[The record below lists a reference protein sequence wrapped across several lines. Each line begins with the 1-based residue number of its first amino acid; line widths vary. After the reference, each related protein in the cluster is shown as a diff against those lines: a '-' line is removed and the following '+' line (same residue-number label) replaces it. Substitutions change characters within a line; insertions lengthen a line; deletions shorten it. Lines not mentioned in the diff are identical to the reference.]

1 MKEAYE
7 PSDEVNY
14 YLEFYKAMQDSFD
27 EPTNRKALA
36 WICEKCGYGTQH
48 YVQIVTHTDPKKL
61 SGAKKNFMGRFRLQS
76 KVVKG

>member
-1 MKEAYE
+1 MKKAYE

-14 YLEFYKAMQDSFD
+14 YLEFYNAMQDSFD

-48 YVQIVTHTDPKKL
+48 YVQTVRNVRKKTPSFL
-61 SGAKKNFMGRFRLQS
+61 KPHNSHNYLYEHWR
-76 KVVKG
+76 